1 MAWGLSHNIPNLLP
15 CLKDTIMFNNHLP
28 FDFLVDAFF
37 PYVGW
42 YSSSSS
48 SSSEELSA
56 ASFNPLRPLT
66 SQIHSHCCFSDSSP
80 WAARGNPHPH
90 PPPRCQL
97 RVRHHVPGR
106 RPPPGHSIV
115 GSCHRMALA
124 PCGVHRRRR
133 THVVIIIY
141 QFEWPLWG
149 QVNASHHCDNS
160 QSHMLGWIP
169 VQSFHSTGQLKSES
183 EPLADRC
190 NERRY
195 CAAAVAR
202 LSVGC
207 YPDVG
212 LQHIELGRGV
222 RGQSCFVTLILLI
235 NNMLTILVFSRV
247 HFLLRCVI

>member
-1 MAWGLSHNIPNLLP
+1 
-15 CLKDTIMFNNHLP
+15 MFNNHLP
-28 FDFLVDAFF
+28 LDFLVDAFF

-160 QSHMLGWIP
+160 QSQMLSWIP
-169 VQSFHSTGQLKSES
+169 VQSFQSTDSSQNQSLWPTGAMNKGIAPLQLLGSASVATLMLGFSILNWGEGFVGG
-183 EPLADRC
+183 
-190 NERRY
+190 
-195 CAAAVAR
+195 AV
-202 LSVGC
+202 
-207 YPDVG
+207 
-212 LQHIELGRGV
+212 
-222 RGQSCFVTLILLI
+222 LL
-235 NNMLTILVFSRV
+235 
-247 HFLLRCVI
+247 HLLC